1 MNYQL
6 YVEPFS
12 SDIHELKTLCLIRM
26 YFGHAVLV
34 NGFSSNKFGLGF
46 SFTIFFL
53 LVLVVVFLVISKG
66 LTCKQTNITS
76 MDSWEEPENEAAKR
90 FEVN

>member
-1 MNYQL
+1 M
-6 YVEPFS
+6 P
-12 SDIHELKTLCLIRM
+12 
-26 YFGHAVLV
+26 FGHAVLV

-53 LVLVVVFLVISKG
+53 LVLVFLVISKS

-76 MDSWEEPENEAAKR
+76 MDSWEEPVNEAAKDLKLTKTTLL
-90 FEVN
+90 NTYT